1 MLYFMTAQE
10 GFFNLHESALNNVNM
25 GIGRF
30 FSYKY
35 CAYCIF
41 LKEVKVLL
49 HKADDRKLQKTTRYL

>member
-1 MLYFMTAQE
+1 MTAQE

-41 LKEVKVLL
+41 LKAVKVLL
-49 HKADDRKLQKTTRYL
+49 HKAGGKKLQKPTRNL